1 VNTHESDLRVK
12 THESAKTLG
21 QSLRERRRALGLR
34 QHEVADRIGV
44 VQQTYGRWENDAARP
59 RDPGHV
65 AMLANFLGIPEEAV
79 ILRAFVKPAPI
90 TGSAA
95 EKLDAIL
102 EAIHAFSTI
111 VEDLVEQQQRIRP
124 TSGEGWA
131 GEDGSKDLAVPRKT

>member
-1 VNTHESDLRVK
+1 VNTSENS
-12 THESAKTLG
+12 KTLG

-59 RDPGHV
+59 RDPRHIAV
-65 AMLANFLGIPEEAV
+65 LAEFLGIPEEAV
-79 ILRAFVKPAPI
+79 ILRAFVKPAPV

-102 EAIHAFSTI
+102 EAIHAFSAV
-111 VEDLVEQQQRIRP
+111 VEDLVQQQQRDRP

-131 GEDGSKDLAVPRKT
+131 GEDGSRELVVPRKT